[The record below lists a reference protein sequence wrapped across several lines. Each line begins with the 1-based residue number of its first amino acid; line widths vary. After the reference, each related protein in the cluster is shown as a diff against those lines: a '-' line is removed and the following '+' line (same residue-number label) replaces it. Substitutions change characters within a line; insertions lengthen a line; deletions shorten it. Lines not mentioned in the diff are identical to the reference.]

1 MDNITKAIIIAS
13 IVIIAVL
20 AVFIFRGGQEE
31 PEQESE
37 KTPAVK
43 VERPKGRRPLGNNA
57 EGDELQE
64 FVASSEESKQAMQGI
79 AKTLLSGSEDE
90 IADAI
95 IEMENLGTE
104 DILALFD
111 TAMRIKNPEY
121 RRDIITRVQA
131 LPHRGAVAALAK
143 AMNDRD
149 PSVRQLAIGALAMT
163 EGMLH
168 DVAEKAKKAAK
179 DRLTLEEED
188 KAQVAA
194 AIKQA
199 INDSDEE
206 VRQEVLEAL
215 PMFSADFQNYGI
227 NTAIEA
233 EDKNVRSNAL
243 FLAQSSFNKETI
255 NAVITAIGDKNK
267 KISEQAIDFMQ
278 HMFDQ
283 EFTSS
288 KEAREWW
295 ERNSYKYDYDL
306 VEQQEDD

>member
-37 KTPAVK
+37 KPSAVK

-57 EGDELQE
+57 DGDELQE
-64 FVASSEESKQAMQGI
+64 YVASSKESKKAMQGI
-79 AKTLLSGSEDE
+79 AKALLSGNEDE

-95 IEMENLGTE
+95 IEMEGLGTE

-121 RRDIITRVQA
+121 RKDVITRVQA
-131 LPHRGAVAALAK
+131 LPHRGAVAALAR
-143 AMNDRD
+143 AMNDSD

-163 EGMLH
+163 EGILH
-168 DVAEKAKKAAK
+168 DEAENAKQESK

-206 VRQEVLEAL
+206 VRQEVLESL

-233 EDKNVRSNAL
+233 NDKNVRSNAL
-243 FLAQSSFNKETI
+243 LLAQGSFNKETI
-255 NAVITAIGDKNK
+255 SAVITAIGDEDK

-278 HMFDQ
+278 HMFEQ

-288 KEAREWW
+288 KEASEWW

-306 VEQQEDD
+306 VEKQEDD

>member
-20 AVFIFRGGQEE
+20 AVFIFRGGNEEGQE
-31 PEQESE
+31 PE
-37 KTPAVK
+37 KPKAVK
-43 VERPKGRRPLGNNA
+43 VERPKDRSPLGNNA
-57 EGDELQE
+57 SSGVLQD
-64 FVASSEESKQAMQGI
+64 FIASTEESKQTMQGI
-79 AKTLLSGSEDE
+79 AKAFLSGNDDE

-95 IEMENLGTE
+95 IEMEGLGTE
-104 DILALFD
+104 DVLTLFD

-121 RRDIITRVQA
+121 RRDVVTRVQA
-131 LPHRGAVAALAK
+131 LPHRGAVTALAK
-143 AMNDRD
+143 AVNDRD
-149 PSVRQLAIGALAMT
+149 PSVRQLAISALALT
-163 EGMLH
+163 EGILN
-168 DVAEKAKKAAK
+168 DEAEKANQNTR
-179 DRLTLEEED
+179 DRLTLEKED
-188 KAQVAA
+188 KEQVAA

-206 VRQEVLEAL
+206 VRKEALEAL

-255 NAVITAIGDKNK
+255 DAIITAIGDKDQ
-267 KISEQAIDFMQ
+267 KIREQAINFMQ
-278 HMFDQ
+278 HMFEQ